1 MGAERICALDGI
13 DLDVYQNEYIAI
25 TGPSGSGKSTLMN
38 LMSCLDQPTSGMYE
52 LNGVQANKLNTREL
66 ARIRNNQI
74 GFVFQ
79 SFELLPRMTAL
90 RNVELPLVYAGWG
103 RRQRR
108 RRARQT
114 LERLGLGDRIQH
126 HPAQLSGGEMQRVA
140 IARALVNHPNIL
152 LADEPTGNLDTAIS
166 TEILAL
172 FDALHREGQTIIIV
186 THAADVAEHARR
198 ILCMRDGKIV
208 SDGPRE
214 TQASGNNGVS

>member
-1 MGAERICALDGI
+1 
-13 DLDVYQNEYIAI
+13 
-25 TGPSGSGKSTLMN
+25 
-38 LMSCLDQPTSGMYE
+38 
-52 LNGVQANKLNTREL
+52 
-66 ARIRNNQI
+66 
-74 GFVFQ
+74 
-79 SFELLPRMTAL
+79 
-90 RNVELPLVYAGWG
+90 
-103 RRQRR
+103 
-108 RRARQT
+108 
-114 LERLGLGDRIQH
+114 
-126 HPAQLSGGEMQRVA
+126 MQRVA